1 MKKRK
6 PNMEPK
12 YVIRRTVLS
21 VLGIEAIFMTYLI
34 TFLYWFIR

>member
-12 YVIRRTVLS
+12 YVIRRTVLN
-21 VLGIEAIFMTYLI
+21 VLFCEAIFMTYLI
-34 TFLYWFIR
+34 TFLYWFVK

>member
-6 PNMEPK
+6 LNMEPK

-21 VLGIEAIFMTYLI
+21 VIGIEIFYATMLSTL
-34 TFLYWFIR
+34 FYWFMR

>member
-6 PNMEPK
+6 PNMKPK
-12 YVIRRTVLS
+12 YVIRRTILS
-21 VLGIEAIFMTYLI
+21 VLFAESIFMTYLI